1 MRTQKS
7 KKRKKRRQA
16 QGFLPE
22 AGRRDK
28 KAVAEDAAR
37 HLRMIQH
44 GTHIV
49 ELYKK
54 FFPEEF
60 ARDGIDYTSFEG
72 LLGSYDRFAE
82 LVDNRLFPVHAF
94 SANDMI
100 WEEPIAL
107 YTMNICFHSF
117 APFLWYNRAGR
128 DDPTF
133 PVERLIVSAAGYGGT
148 ELRPPDKHRFSS
160 EKLQEISW
168 KQKGIASRL
177 WLAAMALLGGTGNC
191 WLDFNEE
198 EYWQAEEPEW
208 SEGQVVFLAKE
219 FEEAKRIADDV
230 NGYFAWVGH
239 DPERL
244 EQVKRLLRRA
254 QVPEKQ
260 PARYA
265 GDPRP
270 FAEALL
276 GVINEQTR

>member
-7 KKRKKRRQA
+7 KKRKKRNPA
-16 QGFLPE
+16 HGFLPE
-22 AGRRDK
+22 AGRPDK
-28 KAVAEDAAR
+28 KAAAEDATR

-44 GTHIV
+44 GAHIV

-72 LLGSYDRFAE
+72 LLRSYDRFAE
-82 LVDNRLFPVHAF
+82 LVDDRLFPVHRF
-94 SANDMI
+94 TDCDLI
-100 WEEPIAL
+100 WEDAGPL
-107 YTMNICFHSF
+107 YAMSLCYHSF
-117 APFLWYNRAGR
+117 APFLWVNRAER

-133 PVERLIVSAAGYGGT
+133 PVERLIVSAAGYGET
-148 ELRPPDKHRFSS
+148 ELRPPNGYRFSS

-191 WLDFNEE
+191 WLDVTED

-208 SEGQVVFLAKE
+208 SDGQVEFLAKE
-219 FEEAKRIADDV
+219 FKEAERVAGQV
-230 NGYFAWVGH
+230 NEYFAWVGH

-244 EQVKRLLRRA
+244 EQVRRLLRRA

-260 PARYA
+260 RVRYA

-276 GVINEQTR
+276 GVIQ

>member
-7 KKRKKRRQA
+7 KKRKKRHPA

-44 GTHIV
+44 GAHIV
-49 ELYKK
+49 EMYKK

-60 ARDGIDYTSFEG
+60 ARDGVDYGSFEG
-72 LLGSYDRFAE
+72 LLRSYDRFAE
-82 LVDNRLFPVHAF
+82 LVGDRLFPVHRF
-94 SANDMI
+94 SDSDLI
-100 WEEPIAL
+100 WEEPIEL
-107 YTMNICFHSF
+107 YTMSLCYHSF
-117 APFLWYNRAGR
+117 APFLWYKRAER

-133 PVERLIVSAAGYGGT
+133 PVERLIVSAAGYGDT
-148 ELRPPDKHRFSS
+148 TLRPPDGHRFSS

-198 EYWQAEEPEW
+198 DYWQAEEPEW

-219 FEEAKRIADDV
+219 FEEAQRIADDV

-239 DPERL
+239 GPERL
-244 EQVKRLLRRA
+244 EQVMRLLRRA

-260 PARYA
+260 RARYA

-276 GVINEQTR
+276 GVIL

>member
-7 KKRKKRRQA
+7 KKRKKRSPA
-16 QGFLPE
+16 HGFLP
-22 AGRRDK
+22 APGRNDK
-28 KAVAEDAAR
+28 KAAAENAAL

-44 GTHIV
+44 GAHIV

-60 ARDGIDYTSFEG
+60 ARDGIDYGSFEG

-82 LVDNRLFPVHAF
+82 LVDNRLFPVHCF
-94 SANDMI
+94 SASDLI
-100 WEEPIAL
+100 YEEPISL
-107 YTMNICFHSF
+107 YQMSLCFHSF
-117 APFLWYNRAGR
+117 GHFLWYDRAQR
-128 DDPTF
+128 DDTTF
-133 PVERLIVSAAGYGGT
+133 PVERLIVSATGYGDT
-148 ELRPPDKHRFSS
+148 ELRAPDGYRFST

-191 WLDFNEE
+191 WLDVTEE

-208 SEGQVVFLAKE
+208 SEGQVAFLAKE
-219 FEEAKRIADDV
+219 FKEAQRIADQV
-230 NGYFAWVGH
+230 NEYFAWVGH
-239 DPERL
+239 DLERL
-244 EQVKRLLRRA
+244 EHVRRLLRRA

-260 PARYA
+260 RVRYA

-270 FAEALL
+270 LAEAL
-276 GVINEQTR
+276 GVIL

>member
-16 QGFLPE
+16 HGFLPE
-22 AGRRDK
+22 VGRQDK
-28 KAVAEDAAR
+28 KAKVEEAAL

-44 GTHIV
+44 GGHIV

-60 ARDGIDYTSFEG
+60 ARDGIDYASFEG

-82 LVDNRLFPVHAF
+82 LVDSRLFPVHAF
-94 SANDMI
+94 SASDLI
-100 WEEPIAL
+100 WDEPIAL
-107 YTMNICFHSF
+107 YSMNICFHSF
-117 APFLWYNRAGR
+117 APFLWYNRGQR

-133 PVERLIVSAAGYGGT
+133 PVERLIVSASGYGDT
-148 ELRPPDKHRFSS
+148 ELRPPDGCRFSS

-191 WLDFNEE
+191 WLDVTED

-208 SEGQVVFLAKE
+208 SDGQVEFLAKE
-219 FEEAKRIADDV
+219 FKEAERVAGQV
-230 NGYFAWVGH
+230 NEYFAWVGH

-244 EQVKRLLRRA
+244 EQVRRLLRRA

-260 PARYA
+260 RVRYA

-276 GVINEQTR
+276 GVIQ